1 MYKEHLKCDY
11 VPFCILG
18 VLMVV
23 VVALVYLYA
32 FRPDIFNRFI
42 EAIRNLLGV
51 NTKDEEQ
58 DDPASIHNVPS
69 NSSLDQGTWFAPG
82 DHRKP
87 SATSPTNESS
97 CEMRIP

>member
-32 FRPDIFNRFI
+32 FRPV
-42 EAIRNLLGV
+42 RNLLGV

-82 DHRKP
+82 DHLKP

>member
-32 FRPDIFNRFI
+32 FRPV
-42 EAIRNLLGV
+42 RNLLGV